1 MFHAIGFFLNSRTY
15 LSLMAE
21 TESIDSE
28 KSLFKYK
35 LQEYKD
41 NIPHLIS
48 RIQFNDHRK
57 NTDSLCEKLRKRIT
71 IKMNGGKDLFFL
83 SPSQ

>member
-1 MFHAIGFFLNSRTY
+1 
-15 LSLMAE
+15 MAE

-35 LQEYKD
+35 LQEYKGR
-41 NIPHLIS
+41 IPHLIS
-48 RIQFNDHRK
+48 RRQFNDHRK
-57 NTDSLCEKLRKRIT
+57 KTDNLCEKLRKRIT
-71 IKMNGGKDLFFL
+71 IKINGGKDLFFL